1 MTKKNGSGNG
11 KFKRTKPLSS
21 EEAAHLSARVSAL
34 TIRLWSIALDPEFR
48 ERTRRCLLPHFMT
61 SEREHQLLSTRLSK
75 RRLEVRLLIP
85 LLKLVDSDFT
95 LLAEVMRELY
105 NDCGTF
111 MRELY
116 AELVQVRNVFITR
129 NLGLVYTVARRYLC
143 AVRQS
148 LTLEDLVQE
157 GMLGMYKAIT
167 RFDPSLGYKF
177 STFATW
183 WIRHAVLRAVQ
194 NKDRTVRVPVHLLDK
209 RKKPYDGVKLIG
221 MPISIDACAD
231 GEDGESLS
239 LYGILVAPIEAPD
252 DTLQAIEMNARLE
265 QAMEVLT
272 EKERGIIVR
281 RYGLGAFK
289 ATGPKTLEQVG
300 ENYGLTRER
309 IRQIE
314 VKALLV
320 MRRHLSHQELVACA
334 RSFTP
339 SSL

>member
-1 MTKKNGSGNG
+1 MAKKNGSGNG
-11 KFKRTKPLSS
+11 KFKRAKPLSS
-21 EEAAHLSARVSAL
+21 EEAARLSARVSAL

-48 ERTRRCLLPHFMT
+48 ERTRRCLLPHFMAN
-61 SEREHQLLSTRLSK
+61 ERRHRLLLTRLPK
-75 RRLEVRLLIP
+75 RRLEVKLLIP

-105 NDCGTF
+105 DDCGTF

-143 AVRQS
+143 AVKQS

-183 WIRHAVLRAVQ
+183 WIRHAVLRAAQ
-194 NKDRTVRVPVHLLDK
+194 NKDRMVRVPVHFLDK
-209 RKKPYDGVKLIG
+209 HKKPYDGVKLIG
-221 MPISIDACAD
+221 MPISIDACMD
-231 GEDGESLS
+231 GEDGEPLG
-239 LYGILVAPIEAPD
+239 LHGILVAPIEAPD
-252 DTLQAIEMNARLE
+252 HAIEMNARLE
-265 QAMEVLT
+265 QAMEALT
-272 EKERGIIVR
+272 EKERGIVSR

-289 ATGPKTLEQVG
+289 ATGPKTLDQVG
-300 ENYGLTRER
+300 KDYGLTRER

-314 VKALLV
+314 VKALLL
-320 MRRHLSHQELVACA
+320 MRRHLSQQELVARA
-334 RSFTP
+334 RLSVP